1 MLVAVLS
8 LTACDLLTAPSVAT
22 TIMLSP
28 SEVTFDGLGDD
39 LRVNAT
45 VKDQHGNV
53 MRTTRS
59 PGLRQTAESRQFHLQ
74 AS

>member
-1 MLVAVLS
+1 
-8 LTACDLLTAPSVAT
+8 VAT

-28 SEVTFDGLGDD
+28 AEVTFDGLGDD

-53 MRTTRS
+53 
-59 PGLRQTAESRQFHLQ
+59 
-74 AS
+74 